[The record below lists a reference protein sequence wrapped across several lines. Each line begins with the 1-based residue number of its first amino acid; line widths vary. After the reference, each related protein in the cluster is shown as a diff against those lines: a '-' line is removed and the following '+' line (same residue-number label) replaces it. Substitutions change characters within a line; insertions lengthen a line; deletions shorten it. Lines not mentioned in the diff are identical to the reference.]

1 MTHTKRRG
9 PLALALLYALFAG
22 LWILLSD
29 HLLTTLTTDSGLLT
43 LLQNIKGEAF
53 VAATA
58 LLLFLLM
65 RREQRR
71 REHRDAKILEFE
83 QRLRLQSAV
92 LESAAN
98 AIVITDREGRILWV
112 NPAFSH
118 LTGYGVEEAP
128 GQNLRLLKSGQHEA
142 SLYQELWETILSGR
156 VWHGEIVNRRKDG
169 SLYTADLTI
178 APVRDQRGEI
188 SHFIG
193 ISHDITERKRAEAA
207 LRESQEKFRNLVE
220 NTSDWVWEINERG
233 VYTYVSPRVRNIL
246 GYAPEELLGKT
257 PFDIMPADEAKRV
270 AEIFAPIS
278 GRMESFVLLDNVNL
292 HKAGHR
298 VVLETSGVPI
308 FDSHRRFRGYRG
320 IDRDITS
327 RKTAEEA
334 LAKRTRQLEALR
346 EVTGE
351 ITQELDLTAV
361 LRLIT
366 RQAEELVGGES
377 GAIYLWDEAAQVLI
391 PRAWHG
397 LGDWVGEIRRRL
409 DDGVTGIVAAR
420 RQGLIVNDYRN
431 SPYRNPIYVERT
443 GITAA
448 LAEPLLYRDRLLG
461 VITVNRDEN
470 GYPFTEPDRQIL
482 SLFAHQAAVAIENA
496 WLHETTVRRAQQ
508 LTTLTELTR
517 VLTTVLDSHQVA
529 REILAAAQVLI
540 PDAVGRL
547 WEWSDLDAEP
557 HLVAAVG
564 LRDATGGHRPS
575 RHPGEGVAGLAAS
588 TREPVIIPEVTTD
601 PRFLNRAWAE
611 AEGLLSCLILPLL
624 YGDRATGIL
633 AIYTRTPHHFVDD
646 EVGLLLSFA
655 GQAAIAIE
663 NARLHEAALRR
674 GEQLETLLGAF
685 RSVMS
690 GLDLQGS
697 LDRIVAEA
705 VRSSGCSH
713 VKLLLLDRQNGVLRI
728 GALQGTSLPPEFTFP
743 LGTSLSGLVAQTGQP
758 VYRAEVVT
766 DPLNTLREQDE
777 AAGVVTYLGLPIQ
790 SRDEVLGVLTFNTST
805 PRQYTSE
812 EMAYLMSF
820 AAQAAIAIENARLHG
835 ATVRRGEELAAL
847 LRATRSVMS
856 GLDLR
861 ETLDRILKE
870 ASHIVGTPHV
880 KVLLVDR
887 EAQVLRLAA
896 LAGRPA
902 ALLKGFQLP
911 LGVGHSGIVAATG
924 KPLYVRDC
932 PNDPRNLY
940 TDQDRELGL
949 ITYLGLPI
957 LIRGEILGVLTFNT
971 EEQRQYSPEQ
981 IAYLTSFA
989 DMAAV
994 AIENARLYQEIS
1006 QQAITLE
1013 QRVQERTRALEAVN
1027 RELQAASR
1035 HKSAFL
1041 ANMSHELRT
1050 PLNSIIGFAEVLQD
1064 QAAGPVTEKQVRF
1077 LGHIHQSGKHLLDL
1091 INDILDLSKVE
1102 AGKLTLKPRA
1112 LSVAITLGDV
1122 LVLTR
1127 ALAAKKSQ
1135 RLLIDIEANLPS
1147 LQADPVRFK
1156 QICFNLMSN
1165 AIKFTPTGGSI
1176 TLTARQVDPETVS
1189 RGRGETENRGTA
1201 ASVAPVRRLTDS
1213 PIHGDRKVL
1222 EITVRDTGIG
1232 IRTEDLPRLFQDFVQ
1247 LESVETKRHEGTGL
1261 GLALTKRLVDLHG
1274 GRIWVESEGE
1284 GQGSTFTVILP
1295 FAGLKEVRQ

>member
-83 QRLRLQSAV
+83 QRLRLQSAA

-142 SLYQELWETILSGR
+142 ALYQELWETILSGR

-246 GYAPEELLGKT
+246 GFAPEELLGKT

-308 FDSHRRFRGYRG
+308 FDSHGRFRGYRG

-327 RKTAEEA
+327 RKAAEET

-366 RQAEELVGGES
+366 RRAEELVGGES
-377 GAIYLWDEAAQVLI
+377 GAIYLWDEAAQILI

-431 SPYRNPIYVERT
+431 SPYRNPLYVERT

-470 GYPFTEPDRQIL
+470 GHPFTEQDRQIL

-496 WLHETTVRRAQQ
+496 RLHETAVRRAQQ
-508 LTTLTELTR
+508 LITLTELTR
-517 VLTTVLDSHQVA
+517 VLTKVLDPQQVV

-540 PDAVGRL
+540 PGAVGRL
-547 WEWSDLDAEP
+547 WEWSDQDAEP
-557 HLVAAVG
+557 RMVAAVG
-564 LRDATGGHRPS
+564 LRDAMGGHRPS
-575 RHPGEGVAGLAAS
+575 RHSGEGVAGLAAS
-588 TREPVIIPEVTTD
+588 TREPVIIPEVASD
-601 PRFLNRAWAE
+601 PRFLNRDWAA
-611 AEGLLSCLILPLL
+611 AEDLVSCLILPLL
-624 YGDRATGIL
+624 YGDRVTGVL
-633 AIYTRTPHHFVDD
+633 AIYTRSPHHFVDE

-663 NARLHEAALRR
+663 NARLY
-674 GEQLETLLGAF
+674 ETI
-685 RSVMS
+685 R
-690 GLDLQGS
+690 QH
-697 LDRIVAEA
+697 A
-705 VRSSGCSH
+705 V
-713 VKLLLLDRQNGVLRI
+713 
-728 GALQGTSLPPEFTFP
+728 
-743 LGTSLSGLVAQTGQP
+743 
-758 VYRAEVVT
+758 
-766 DPLNTLREQDE
+766 
-777 AAGVVTYLGLPIQ
+777 
-790 SRDEVLGVLTFNTST
+790 
-805 PRQYTSE
+805 
-812 EMAYLMSF
+812 
-820 AAQAAIAIENARLHG
+820 
-835 ATVRRGEELAAL
+835 
-847 LRATRSVMS
+847 
-856 GLDLR
+856 
-861 ETLDRILKE
+861 
-870 ASHIVGTPHV
+870 
-880 KVLLVDR
+880 
-887 EAQVLRLAA
+887 
-896 LAGRPA
+896 
-902 ALLKGFQLP
+902 
-911 LGVGHSGIVAATG
+911 
-924 KPLYVRDC
+924 
-932 PNDPRNLY
+932 
-940 TDQDRELGL
+940 
-949 ITYLGLPI
+949 
-957 LIRGEILGVLTFNT
+957 
-971 EEQRQYSPEQ
+971 
-981 IAYLTSFA
+981 
-989 DMAAV
+989 
-994 AIENARLYQEIS
+994 
-1006 QQAITLE
+1006 TLE
-1013 QRVQERTRALEAVN
+1013 QRVQERTRSLEAVN

-1135 RLLIDIEANLPS
+1135 RLLIDIEADLPS

-1165 AIKFTPTGGSI
+1165 AIKFTPTDGSI
-1176 TLTARQVDPETVS
+1176 TLTARQVDPETVTW
-1189 RGRGETENRGTA
+1189 GHGETENRGTV

-1232 IRTEDLPRLFQDFVQ
+1232 IRAEDLPRLFQDFVQ

-1274 GRIWVESEGE
+1274 GRIWAESEGE